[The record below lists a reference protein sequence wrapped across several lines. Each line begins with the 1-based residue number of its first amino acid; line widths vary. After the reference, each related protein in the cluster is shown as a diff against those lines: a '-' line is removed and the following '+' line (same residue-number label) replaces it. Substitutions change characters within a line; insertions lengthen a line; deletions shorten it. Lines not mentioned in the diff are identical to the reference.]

1 MHGVRGP
8 TATALTS
15 QDCMP
20 QCAID
25 VSTGHDPDTDTAG
38 PESPKHKGLRPVKQP
53 PRSAARHLRHAGRH
67 RLSIHASACL
77 PMVFSPVITIA
88 SDCRTDSQLAVS
100 KRQPS
105 IRACCA
111 IQSHQ
116 GRPRRG
122 WAGRRLSA
130 GGCYSFS
137 SMPSIDRF
145 QDLAVRGFCREP
157 PWRDLIIL

>member
-1 MHGVRGP
+1 ML
-8 TATALTS
+8 A
-15 QDCMP
+15 D
-20 QCAID
+20 
-25 VSTGHDPDTDTAG
+25 
-38 PESPKHKGLRPVKQP
+38 GLL
-53 PRSAARHLRHAGRH
+53 A
-67 RLSIHASACL
+67 
-77 PMVFSPVITIA
+77 ITIA

-137 SMPSIDRF
+137 SMPSIDRLE
-145 QDLAVRGFCREP
+145 DLAVRGFCREQQP
-157 PWRDLIIL
+157 NPQGLTRATLSRSHWAERLVEPRPRQ

>member
-1 MHGVRGP
+1 ML
-8 TATALTS
+8 A
-15 QDCMP
+15 D
-20 QCAID
+20 
-25 VSTGHDPDTDTAG
+25 
-38 PESPKHKGLRPVKQP
+38 GLL
-53 PRSAARHLRHAGRH
+53 A
-67 RLSIHASACL
+67 
-77 PMVFSPVITIA
+77 ITIA

-130 GGCYSFS
+130 GGCNSFS
-137 SMPSIDRF
+137 SMPSIDLF
-145 QDLAVRGFCREP
+145 EDLAVRGFCREQQP
-157 PWRDLIIL
+157 LIRKDLTRATSLAATGLRGSLSLAHASETAQREKLSTYWV